1 MKILHISYIET
12 NEGWGAE
19 CFVDRA
25 FEELGHI
32 VYKLDFKRYEK
43 CLLDKLN
50 QFSDFDVVLL
60 QRGDWFPKE
69 LLKAI
74 HRPKVF
80 WASELISR
88 CRDQDR
94 LLYSKQFEHI
104 FVHSEICKNTLCRN
118 LMKKEDSTMVSCL
131 LNAFD
136 EKVHRKLDI
145 KKDIDVLF
153 IGSITKRRA
162 LLLDKLQQK
171 VKIMICE
178 NIFGEDFVMKVNRA
192 KIVINIHASKRP
204 DTETRVFEVMG
215 CGSFLLTEPLA
226 EENPFIHGRHYIE
239 ANIDD
244 FPIQIEKYLHENTL
258 REKIAAQ
265 GYIEA
270 VSKHSYLER
279 TKNEIIP
286 VLFKYINKEISVD
299 LPVYNNKILKKYQ
312 KKEES
317 SFFWYLRKIYIKIF
331 GYYQYLYDWMNI
343 K

>member
-25 FEELGHI
+25 LEMLGHT

-43 CLLDKLN
+43 HLLHKLG
-50 QFSDFDVVLL
+50 QFMDFDIVLL

-69 LLKAI
+69 LLEAI
-74 HRPKVF
+74 NRPKIF

-94 LLYSKQFEHI
+94 LLYSRQFEHI
-104 FVHSEICKNTLCRN
+104 FVHSKICKEMLS
-118 LMKKEDSTMVSCL
+118 KKLLKKKDHTIVTSL

-136 EKVHRKLDI
+136 EKVHCKLGLEKSI
-145 KKDIDVLF
+145 EVLF

-162 LLLDKLQQK
+162 VLLDKLRGK
-171 VKIMICE
+171 VDLTICE
-178 NIFGEDFVMKVNRA
+178 NIFGKDFVEKVNRA

-204 DTETRVFEVMG
+204 DTETRVFEVLG

-226 EENPFIHGRHYIE
+226 AENPFIHGKHYVEAEIE
-239 ANIDD
+239 E
-244 FPIQIEKYLHENTL
+244 FPSQIEKYLREDTL
-258 REKIAAQ
+258 REHIAEQ
-265 GYIEA
+265 GYLEA
-270 VSKHSYLER
+270 VNRHSYFER
-279 TKNEIIP
+279 TRNEIIP
-286 VLFKYINKEISVD
+286 VLSKYTKSSKYTN
-299 LPVYNNKILKKYQ
+299 LPIYNNKLLIKYRR
-312 KKEES
+312 KEASALYWS
-317 SFFWYLRKIYIKIF
+317 SKKIYIKIF
-331 GYYQYLYDWMNI
+331 GYYQRLYDWLNV